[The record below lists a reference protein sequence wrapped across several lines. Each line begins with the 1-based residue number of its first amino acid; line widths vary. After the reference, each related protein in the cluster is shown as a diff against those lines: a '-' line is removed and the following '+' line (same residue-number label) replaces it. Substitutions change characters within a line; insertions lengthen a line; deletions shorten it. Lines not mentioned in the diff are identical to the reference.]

1 MTLSMKRIVV
11 MGGSFNP
18 PTIAHYRLMAEAINA
33 LDAYKGIYV
42 PVSDAYLKRK
52 MRHSKPPVVLS
63 PETRIAMLE
72 SMCSYSRMEVSAVEM
87 DTIEARTLP
96 TLLEIQSIYPEAE
109 IYFLSGAD
117 KLDLL
122 THLADKREFLDK
134 FRLLLFSRDKAD
146 IDLEL
151 KSNAILGR
159 YSDRIVFLPQPSG
172 TEAVSSSSVRE
183 KMLQGESCR
192 ESLCEGVWNI
202 FKHFGPSDFPNVID
216 RFKGEYEFLSNI
228 YPCRFSWEGLSYMN
242 AEAAFQSSRC
252 RDMKLRKVFSGCS
265 GNKAIVKGSGI
276 QPYPGWETERMA
288 IMRSILEAKFGQNP
302 GLMESLRS
310 TGDSVLING
319 NNRRDDFWGMD
330 LYSFLGGNYLGKI
343 LMEIRD
349 K

>member
-1 MTLSMKRIVV
+1 MKRIIV

-18 PTIAHYRLMAEAINA
+18 PTIAHHRLMAEAIDA

-63 PETRIAMLE
+63 PEIRMAMLE
-72 SMCSYSRMEVSAVEM
+72 SMCSDPRMEVSAVEM

-96 TLLEIQSIYPEAE
+96 TLMEIQSIYPEAE

-117 KLDLL
+117 KLDLI

-134 FRLLLFSRDKAD
+134 FRILLFSRDKAD

-151 KSNAILGR
+151 KSNAVLNR
-159 YSDRIVFLPQPSG
+159 YSDRIVILPQPSG
-172 TEAVSSSSVRE
+172 TEAISSSGVRE
-183 KMLQGESCR
+183 KMLHGVSCR
-192 ESLCEGVWNI
+192 EALCEGVWNI
-202 FKHFGPSDFPNVID
+202 FKYFGPSDFPDVID
-216 RFKGEYEFLSNI
+216 RFKGEYEFLSNS
-228 YPCRFSWEGLSYMN
+228 YPCRFSWEGLPYMN

-252 RDMKLRKVFSGCS
+252 KDMRLRRVFCGVSGH
-265 GNKAIVKGSGI
+265 KAIVKGSGI
-276 QPYPGWETERMA
+276 EPYPEWETERTD

-302 GLMESLRS
+302 GLMENLKS

-330 LYSFLGGNYLGKI
+330 LYSFRGENYLGKI
-343 LMEIRD
+343 LMAIRD
-349 K
+349 KEI